1 MLLNRNRNLNQ
12 NLDQDHIIRIDQKEH
27 LPIAEAAVA
36 VAAEVVKV
44 QVAEAVRVVAIVP
57 TTTTMITII
66 YAIQISMSSNYK
78 SICNSQRN
86 SNNFE
91 GGRNRLEL
99 FIHILLS
106 KSLMIFAVFIYQKGI
121 HLKASLNL

>member
-57 TTTTMITII
+57 TTTMITII

-86 SNNFE
+86 SNNFD
-91 GGRNRLEL
+91 GGGGIDWNYS
-99 FIHILLS
+99 FIFYLVRVS
-106 KSLMIFAVFIYQKGI
+106 
-121 HLKASLNL
+121 